1 MIKKDT
7 GHFIFPDFLKNR
19 DCGHTQG
26 RIGVLINE
34 YRNLLNVTT

>member
-1 MIKKDT
+1 MIKKIQ
-7 GHFIFPDFLKNR
+7 GILFFLIFLKNR